1 MATFGTDPVSVS
13 LSEFS
18 KHKAHL
24 ADEDR
29 GFFD

>member
-1 MATFGTDPVSVS
+1 VWDRPGLGVTFRIQAA
-13 LSEFS
+13 
-18 KHKAHL
+18 KARL